1 MARRGGSGGGAVF
14 GIGYCLVL
22 VLVLVYS
29 RICMSARSD
38 KETRQRF
45 YGNLVNTTEEDS
57 GDGSIAKMFDRV
69 LEKEFPDNE
78 QSSGSASFAFLNFSF
93 LFFFLMLNFMICAVI
108 LVDFFIKI

>member
-1 MARRGGSGGGAVF
+1 
-14 GIGYCLVL
+14 
-22 VLVLVYS
+22 
-29 RICMSARSD
+29 MSARSD

-108 LVDFFIKI
+108 LVDFFYKDLILISFVMIFQ

>member
-1 MARRGGSGGGAVF
+1 
-14 GIGYCLVL
+14 
-22 VLVLVYS
+22 
-29 RICMSARSD
+29 MSARSD

-93 LFFFLMLNFMICAVI
+93 LFFFFDAEFYDLCCNISRFFYKDLILISFVMI
-108 LVDFFIKI
+108 FQ

>member
-1 MARRGGSGGGAVF
+1 
-14 GIGYCLVL
+14 
-22 VLVLVYS
+22 
-29 RICMSARSD
+29 MSARSD

-93 LFFFLMLNFMICAVI
+93 LFCSFFFFLMLNFMICAVI
-108 LVDFFIKI
+108 LVDFFFIKI